1 MKQMKN
7 NILATFVTYKKLYN
21 DKNTDVYDIISEF
34 ARYIILKEHKP
45 TYQQALFPMLLEK
58 YFDFKIPIL
67 VLKPAIKRIEGVT
80 LENKEYKIN
89 YDLLNN
95 HNTFTSIQDDSIQK
109 TEQIISDL
117 INFISIKSPDFVV
130 TEESKEEVEYAF
142 RRFILDEASND
153 PLTPYISA
161 FIIEKS
167 ADTQYTKNI
176 NLIREGHILYNGL
189 CQNDDVSSQGWKDE
203 LTIYLGTEI
212 IFHLAGYNGT
222 TFQQLANEFLELIS
236 AANKQR
242 ILIHLRYFP
251 DTKVEIE
258 KFFTTAETLFS
269 NNSVIR
275 PGETAMISILKD
287 CKAAI
292 DITNK
297 CNSLFYFLEKNKIYL
312 ETKNDF
318 YAQKYNE
325 FNLESKE
332 FAGTPEEK
340 NIRLLSNISK
350 LRGNNITSDYS
361 KSKAILVSET
371 SSVLDY
377 SRIYT
382 QEKQSLYHDNS
393 KNTTSLA
400 VNLYT
405 ITNILW
411 YKLNRSLHGDNMPS
425 TINSVIRAQIVLS
438 KYVNESI
445 TEEYDKL
452 MEQFKKGN
460 IDKDEIASLILGM
473 RRHSS
478 KPESIIKE
486 GVDDALALICE
497 KDINKFKEDFE
508 LSHYAHEE
516 LKKEHE
522 NTLKQLA
529 SVKEDVEYWKSQSE
543 MQQKKGILYSEQAK
557 LENLKEWLTNY
568 TNNYNTENT
577 RLKKSIK
584 IKTIFTIALY
594 VIYYI
599 VIVICIIQL
608 GWNLMESI
616 TYVLS
621 IPPII
626 IPFIIKMIKPDLSL
640 KVWIHSYEN
649 KENYAS
655 AKKMLETYQ
664 EKVTQQE
671 ALVNKLTLELTK

>member
-1 MKQMKN
+1 MKN

-167 ADTQYTKNI
+167 ADTQYTQNI

-287 CKAAI
+287 CKAVI

>member
-1 MKQMKN
+1 MKN

>member
-1 MKQMKN
+1 MKN

-275 PGETAMISILKD
+275 PGETTMISILKD

-438 KYVNESI
+438 KYVYESI

>member
-1 MKQMKN
+1 MKN

-543 MQQKKGILYSEQAK
+543 IS
-557 LENLKEWLTNY
+557 N
-568 TNNYNTENT
+568 
-577 RLKKSIK
+577 
-584 IKTIFTIALY
+584 
-594 VIYYI
+594 
-599 VIVICIIQL
+599 II
-608 GWNLMESI
+608 
-616 TYVLS
+616 
-621 IPPII
+621 
-626 IPFIIKMIKPDLSL
+626 
-640 KVWIHSYEN
+640 
-649 KENYAS
+649 
-655 AKKMLETYQ
+655 
-664 EKVTQQE
+664 
-671 ALVNKLTLELTK
+671 

>member
-671 ALVNKLTLELTK
+671 ALVSL

>member
-1 MKQMKN
+1 M
-7 NILATFVTYKKLYN
+7 
-21 DKNTDVYDIISEF
+21 
-34 ARYIILKEHKP
+34 
-45 TYQQALFPMLLEK
+45 
-58 YFDFKIPIL
+58 
-67 VLKPAIKRIEGVT
+67 
-80 LENKEYKIN
+80 
-89 YDLLNN
+89 
-95 HNTFTSIQDDSIQK
+95 
-109 TEQIISDL
+109 
-117 INFISIKSPDFVV
+117 
-130 TEESKEEVEYAF
+130 
-142 RRFILDEASND
+142 
-153 PLTPYISA
+153 
-161 FIIEKS
+161 
-167 ADTQYTKNI
+167 
-176 NLIREGHILYNGL
+176 
-189 CQNDDVSSQGWKDE
+189 
-203 LTIYLGTEI
+203 
-212 IFHLAGYNGT
+212 AGYNGT

>member
-1 MKQMKN
+1 MKN

-95 HNTFTSIQDDSIQK
+95 HNTFTSIQDVSIQK

-203 LTIYLGTEI
+203 LTIYLDTEI

-236 AANKQR
+236 VANKQR

-258 KFFTTAETLFS
+258 NFFTTAETLFS

-318 YAQKYNE
+318 YAQKYIE

-377 SRIYT
+377 SRIFT

-393 KNTTSLA
+393 KNITSLA

-543 MQQKKGILYSEQAK
+543 IQQKKGILYSEQAK

-584 IKTIFTIALY
+584 TKTIFTITLY

-608 GWNLMESI
+608 GWNLMEPI

>member
-1 MKQMKN
+1 MKN

-297 CNSLFYFLEKNKIYL
+297 YNSLFYFLEKNKIYL

-393 KNTTSLA
+393 KNITSLA

-411 YKLNRSLHGDNMPS
+411 YKLNRSLHSDNMPS

>member
-1 MKQMKN
+1 MKN

-45 TYQQALFPMLLEK
+45 TYQQALFPTLLVK

-95 HNTFTSIQDDSIQK
+95 HNTFTSIKDDSIKK

-117 INFISIKSPDFVV
+117 INFISIKAPDFVV

-142 RRFILDEASND
+142 RRFILDEASSD

-203 LTIYLGTEI
+203 LTIYLDTEI

-242 ILIHLRYFP
+242 TLIHLRYFP

-258 KFFTTAETLFS
+258 NFFTTAETLFS

-275 PGETAMISILKD
+275 PDETAMISILKD
-287 CKAAI
+287 CKASI

-297 CNSLFYFLEKNKIYL
+297 CNSLFYFLEKNKICL
-312 ETKNDF
+312 EAKNDF
-318 YAQKYNE
+318 YAQKYIE

-332 FAGTPEEK
+332 YVGTPEEK

-361 KSKAILVSET
+361 KSKAILISET

-377 SRIYT
+377 SRIFT
-382 QEKQSLYHDNS
+382 QDKQSLYQDTS
-393 KNTTSLA
+393 KNITSLA

-529 SVKEDVEYWKSQSE
+529 SVKEDVEYWKSQTE
-543 MQQKKGILYSEQAK
+543 IQQKKGILYSEQAK

-584 IKTIFTIALY
+584 RKTIFTIALY

-599 VIVICIIQL
+599 VIVICIINL
-608 GWNLMESI
+608 GWNLMEPI

-649 KENYAS
+649 KETYSS
-655 AKKMLETYQ
+655 AKRMLETYQ

>member
-1 MKQMKN
+1 
-7 NILATFVTYKKLYN
+7 
-21 DKNTDVYDIISEF
+21 
-34 ARYIILKEHKP
+34 
-45 TYQQALFPMLLEK
+45 MLLEK

>member
-1 MKQMKN
+1 MKN

-671 ALVNKLTLELTK
+671 ALVSL

>member
-1 MKQMKN
+1 MKN

-34 ARYIILKEHKP
+34 ARYIILNERKP
-45 TYQQALFPMLLEK
+45 TYQQALFPSLMEK
-58 YFDFKIPIL
+58 YFNFKIPIL

-80 LENKEYKIN
+80 LENKEYKID
-89 YDLLNN
+89 YALLN
-95 HNTFTSIQDDSIQK
+95 HHSTFNSIQDASIQK
-109 TEQIISDL
+109 TKQILSDL
-117 INFISIKSPDFVV
+117 LNFITIKMPNFVV
-130 TEESKEEVEYAF
+130 TDESKEEVEYAF
-142 RRFILDEASND
+142 RRFILDESSND

-167 ADTQYTKNI
+167 SDAQYTNNI
-176 NLIREGHILYNGL
+176 NMIREGHILYNGL
-189 CQNDDVSSQGWKDE
+189 CQNDDVASQSWKDK
-203 LTIYLGTEI
+203 LTIYLDTEI

-242 ILIHLRYFP
+242 CLIRLRYFP
-251 DTKVEIE
+251 DTKAEIE
-258 KFFTTAETLFS
+258 KFFSTAETLFN
-269 NNSVIR
+269 NNSVIK

-287 CKAAI
+287 CKETI

-297 CNSLFYFLEKNKIYL
+297 CTSLFYFLNKNNIHL
-312 ETKNDF
+312 ESKNDF
-318 YAQKYNE
+318 YAPNYDE
-325 FNLESKE
+325 YNLESQK

-340 NIRLLSNISK
+340 NIRLLSNINK

-361 KSKAILVSET
+361 KSKAILISET

-377 SRIYT
+377 SRIFT
-382 QEKQSLYHDNS
+382 QEKQSLCQTND
-393 KNTTSLA
+393 KNITPLA

-411 YKLNRSLHGDNMPS
+411 YRLNRSLHSDGMPS

-452 MEQFKKGN
+452 IEQFQKGN
-460 IDKDEIASLILGM
+460 IDKEEITSLILGM

-478 KPESIIKE
+478 KPEQIIKE
-486 GVDDALALICE
+486 GVDKALALICE

-522 NTLKQLA
+522 NTLRQLA
-529 SVKEDVEYWKSQSE
+529 SVKKDVEYWKSQSE
-543 MQQKKGILYSEQAK
+543 IQQKKGTLYNEQLK
-557 LENLKEWLTNY
+557 LENMKEWLINY
-568 TNNYNTENT
+568 TNNYNIEST

-584 IKTIFTIALY
+584 SKTFLTISLY

-599 VIVICIIQL
+599 VIIICIL
-608 GWNLMESI
+608 HFGWNIMEPI

-621 IPPII
+621 LPPII
-626 IPFIIKMIKPDLSL
+626 IPFIVQMTKPNLSL
-640 KVWIHSYEN
+640 KAWIRSYEN
-649 KENYAS
+649 TEAYTS
-655 AKKMLETYQ
+655 ARKMMEIYQ
-664 EKVTQQE
+664 EKITLQE
-671 ALVNKLTLELTK
+671 TLVNKLSQELSEL

>member
-1 MKQMKN
+1 MKN

-275 PGETAMISILKD
+275 PGETTMISILKD